1 MGLRDT
7 GLRDP
12 DFRESDFRVS
22 GKNIEV
28 GAAMQQRIGER
39 VRAATAKYFDGGFS
53 GHATIGRDGFGYH
66 TECVVHL
73 DSGVTLEAD
82 GMAADAYDSAD
93 LAAANIEKR
102 LQRYKQRRA
111 DHRAGREKSPVK

>member
-1 MGLRDT
+1 MGLRDS
-7 GLRDP
+7 G
-12 DFRESDFRVS
+12 FRVS

-28 GAAMQQRIGER
+28 GAAMQQRISER
-39 VRAATAKYFDGGFS
+39 VRSAASKYFDGGFS
-53 GHATIGRDGFGYH
+53 GHATIGREGFGYH

-82 GMAADAYDSAD
+82 GMAADAYASAD

-102 LQRYKQRRA
+102 LQRYKQRRT
-111 DHRAGREKSPVK
+111 DHREGREKRLVK